1 MQFKDK
7 VVLLTGA
14 SGGIGAATAK
24 LFAQEGARL
33 AVVGRDLQR
42 TEAVGEQTEA
52 FLISTADITDPKVCT
67 DLVREVYAKGG
78 GLDVLV
84 NNAGMIVRADTA
96 DTTNEEWRQ
105 VMAVN
110 VDAPFFLSRE
120 TIRIM
125 RRQQKGGAIVH
136 VSSINGV
143 VGRKTLMAYSTSKGA
158 LIQMTQSMA
167 LDCSADNIRVNAVCP
182 GATDTPMPFSKH
194 SVPVTRD
201 EMAERWKQLIP
212 LQRMADPKEVAQ
224 AILFLAS
231 SDASYITGTN
241 LMVDGGVT
249 CE

>member
-1 MQFKDK
+1 MRFEDK

-14 SGGIGAATAK
+14 SGGIGAATAD
-24 LFAQEGARL
+24 LFVKEGARL
-33 AVVGRDLQR
+33 AIVGRNPER
-42 TEAVGEQTEA
+42 TDAVGHQVGA
-52 FLISTADITDPKVCT
+52 FLTSTADITDPAACKQLVKDVC
-67 DLVREVYAKGG
+67 AKGD

-84 NNAGMIVRADTA
+84 NNAGMIIRADTA
-96 DTTNEEWRQ
+96 ATTNEQWRQ
-105 VMAVN
+105 IMAIN
-110 VDAPFFLSRE
+110 LDAPFFLSRE
-120 TIRIM
+120 AIRMM
-125 RRQQKGGAIVH
+125 RRQQRGGAIVH

-167 LDCSADNIRVNAVCP
+167 LDCAGDNIRVNAVCP

-194 SVPVTRD
+194 AVPVTRE
-201 EMAERWKQLIP
+201 EMAERWKRLVP
-212 LQRMADPKEVAQ
+212 LQRMADPKEIAR